1 MKVRIMTAGW
11 ETYTGS
17 LGFRAVFKDGVSVE
31 DLDPRQ
37 VARIGS
43 NLRIHDIETGLQV
56 GPSVVARAIQSVSA
70 PVVQELPRL
79 DVVKKEQ
86 AATRE
91 VLIAE
96 GKARKAV
103 DAAALAEAEAKAA
116 EAIDEEAVI
125 YSRQE
130 LEAIGANDGIEKL
143 RAIAAPLGV
152 KGRAISD
159 IIEAI
164 MSAQNKLVTD

>member
-1 MKVRIMTAGW
+1 MKVRIMTPGW
-11 ETYTGS
+11 ETFTGS
-17 LGFRAVFKDGVSVE
+17 MGFKAMFKDGVSVE

-56 GPSVVARAIQSVSA
+56 GPSVVARAAQTVSA

-79 DVVKKEQ
+79 DTVKQEE
-86 AATRE
+86 AVTRE
-91 VLIAE
+91 KLISE
-96 GKARKAV
+96 GKARKAA
-103 DAAALAEAEAKAA
+103 DEAALADAEAKAA
-116 EAIDEEAVI
+116 ESIDEIVV

-130 LEAIGANDGIEKL
+130 LEAIGANDGIDKL
-143 RAIAAPLGV
+143 REIASPLGV

-164 MSAQNKLVTD
+164 LKAQNKLVTE